1 MQCVADASIE
11 NPRAE
16 ASDLA
21 ARFAHG
27 DADALAEVIALY
39 GPRISALAYR
49 LMGYHGDLDDMVQDI
64 FLAALQSRNRFRS
77 ESSLWTWLTSITLNR
92 CRAHC
97 RKQRSRR
104 LAMRLIWPHSESI
117 APAADGPA
125 IENEKATKVRAAV
138 AALTWRDREIIVLH
152 YFEQMSIVDVGLIL
166 KKEPGAVAVQ
176 LHRARQRLR
185 DILPDG
191 LMEN

>member
-1 MQCVADASIE
+1 MADALIE
-11 NPRAE
+11 NPRDE

-21 ARFAHG
+21 SRFARG
-27 DADALAEVIALY
+27 EADASAEVIALY
-39 GPRISALAYR
+39 APRISALAFR
-49 LMGYHGDLDDMVQDI
+49 LMGYSGDLDDMVQDI
-64 FLAALQSRNRFRS
+64 FLAALQNRGRFRG

-97 RKQRSRR
+97 RKQRIRR
-104 LAMRLIWPHSESI
+104 LAMRMFWPHSEPV
-117 APAADGPA
+117 APAADVPA
-125 IENEKATKVRAAV
+125 IENEKVIKVRSAV
-138 AALTWRDREIIVLH
+138 AALAWQDREIIVLH
-152 YFEQMSIVDVGLIL
+152 YFEQVSIADVGLLL